1 MQKKNIFLSNTPQKY
16 LACLNAYYLHNSIA
30 KKALIAYNWNWIM
43 TIKKTRLRTWLYPMI
58 YQHCESHLFNA

>member
-16 LACLNAYYLHNSIA
+16 LACQNAYYLHNSIA

-43 TIKKTRLRTWLYPMI
+43 TIEKTRLRTWL
-58 YQHCESHLFNA
+58 